1 MRLTPSTTP
10 QERAPVPEPLAGWR
24 VVANPSSIDEIG
36 GVVLRFAPDDALA
49 LSDTA
54 PEISDPDAIVERDTG
69 WVSLRLSEKEALE
82 LISIHATWHAP
93 VERPSF
99 AQGMLAGL
107 PAKVYLNGAASLIVV
122 PAPFAHE
129 LDERLRP

>member
-1 MRLTPSTTP
+1 M
-10 QERAPVPEPLAGWR
+10 AEPFSGWR
-24 VVANPSSIDEIG
+24 VVANPSSVDEIG
-36 GVVLRFAPDDALA
+36 GMVLRFAPDDALV

-54 PEISDPDAIVERDTG
+54 IEISDPDAIVERDTG
-69 WVSLRLSEKEALE
+69 WVSVHLPEEEVLE
-82 LISIHATWHAP
+82 LISVHASWPAP
-93 VERPSF
+93 VERPAF
-99 AQGMLAGL
+99 TQGMVAGL